1 MNEHVVS
8 ERKKL
13 HYFKVK
19 ILLRGK
25 KEIKSIYAPNIH
37 EARKL
42 SKLKF
47 NGIILKVTP
56 SSPPLQ
62 DQFLHFKNS
71 TLANLKRSKVKPDNQ
86 IAAIRQLSVMTNA
99 GISIHDSI
107 TEVSNTT
114 IDNNLKNILKH
125 VADDINSG
133 SSLSQSFRPYKLELG
148 NLTIAMIELGEQTG
162 KMSESLN
169 SLADML
175 EGIRINVTKF
185 KKAMA
190 YPRNVIIAMAV
201 AFIILIMYV
210 VPKFKDIFERLGANL
225 PMPTK
230 ILLWLEH
237 TLNSYGAFIAIVA
250 FITFVVINYLIMHDE
265 KIRYLFH
272 KILLKLYL
280 IRKIILFATLNRFTL
295 VFTELITA
303 GIPVADAL
311 NTSIGMVDNLVLRN
325 KLNSVKFAVDKGA
338 PLHDGLRDTKLF
350 ENMIIQMVS
359 AGEASGQLDTMFKNI
374 SEYFKMK
381 FDAIIDNLSEAIE
394 PILLAMIAAMVTMLA
409 LGIFLPMWD
418 MSSAV
423 KG

>member
-1 MNEHVVS
+1 MNENIKD
-8 ERKKL
+8 EQKEL
-13 HYFKVK
+13 QYFEVKV
-19 ILLRGK
+19 LLRGK
-25 KEIKSIYAPNIH
+25 KEIKPIYASSIH
-37 EARKL
+37 EARKIA
-42 SKLKF
+42 KLKF
-47 NGIILKVTP
+47 NGIILKVSKST
-56 SSPPLQ
+56 PPLKER
-62 DQFLHFKNS
+62 FEHFKNT
-71 TLANLKRSKVKPDNQ
+71 TLTNLKRSKVKPDSQ

-107 TEVSNTT
+107 TEVANST

-125 VADDINSG
+125 AADDINSG
-133 SSLSQSFRPYKLELG
+133 SSLSQSFRPFKLELG

-175 EGIRINVTKF
+175 EGIRVNITKF

-190 YPRNVIIAMAV
+190 YPRNVMIAMTA
-201 AFIILIMYV
+201 AFIVLIMYV
-210 VPKFKDIFERLGANL
+210 VPKFKDIFEKLGADL
-225 PMPTK
+225 PLPTK

-237 TLNSYGAFIAIVA
+237 ALNTYGALIASLIFTIFIVL
-250 FITFVVINYLIMHDE
+250 NYLITHDD
-265 KIRYLFH
+265 KVRYIFH
-272 KILLKLYL
+272 KILLKIYL
-280 IRKIILFATLNRFTL
+280 IKKIILFATLNRFTL

-311 NTSIGMVDNLVLRN
+311 NTSIAMVDNLVLR
-325 KLNSVKFAVDKGA
+325 KRLNGVKFAVDKGA
-338 PLHDGLRDTKLF
+338 PLYDGLKETKLF

-359 AGEASGQLDTMFKNI
+359 AGESSGQLDTMFKNI

-381 FDAIIDNLSEAIE
+381 FDAIIDNLSQAIE